1 MKVAERRAEKA
12 TAKTNDLI
20 TAYKC
25 PDCGRFHI
33 GHPDLS
39 QKLAFQVHVDRGC
52 LRCGGPIHEALRQK
66 AKRWG
71 WPSLYC
77 SPACRKLAARQRRQ
91 AKRSGTGHGDSN

>member
-12 TAKTNDLI
+12 SAKTRDLI

-39 QKLAFQVHVDRGC
+39 QGLARQTHVDNGC
-52 LRCGGPIHEALRQK
+52 LRCGRPIHEARRQK
-66 AKRWG
+66 AKEWG
-71 WPSLYC
+71 SPSLYC
-77 SPACRKLAARQRRQ
+77 SANCRKLAAQDRHLTKRQRE
-91 AKRSGTGHGDSN
+91 AEN